1 MDAWETAVKKR
12 RAGILRAL
20 RKIHKLRPGP
30 AKKRAIASL
39 HDMIYYGIMDRHQ
52 KHWHK
57 IDGVWYCDTVRT
69 RRLRTRGSSKR
80 A

>member
-1 MDAWETAVKKR
+1 MVSRFAAWETAVKKR
-12 RAGILRAL
+12 RAAILRTL
-20 RKIHKLRPGP
+20 RKIQRLRGP

-39 HDMIYYGIMDRHQ
+39 NDMMYYGVMDRHQ

-69 RRLRTRGSSKR
+69 RRL
-80 A
+80 